1 MYDWSPRNLARGIGQ
16 VGKWLGYA
24 LRCVILQR
32 DAYAAVVQDG
42 LMTGPALLIGV
53 LTVLLS
59 QLIRIGSFDLL
70 RLGAAVG
77 IWFLAVLLVFATGWL
92 LTRRGNF
99 TQTLRALGFAQ
110 SVYFLSVFALYR
122 PTASIVQAAI
132 FALGFL
138 AVWMGAAAAHKT
150 SGWRT
155 LLLLPVVV
163 VVVSVVGT
171 AVVAMLLAGVQFT
184 QPDAAGAAWSVVSA
198 ARAVKQITAAPAD
211 AGGPGST
218 RRRLSMARVS
228 TLVDVLSAH
237 QVDDAMV
244 AQVCVD
250 LVASWSGGMSGEEM
264 YRDLMA
270 NATDAAAVDQMLYQ
284 LKGDALYAENAALIV
299 LSAAWN
305 YHELETQIRDIGA
318 AVAALPRTVSNLEL
332 GGSILYG
339 MYLMAR
345 AGAKIQEVAYA
356 DPEGNIHLRKFD
368 GGVDAGDL
376 FDGVRN
382 QYGITL

>member
-1 MYDWSPRNLARGIGQ
+1 
-16 VGKWLGYA
+16 
-24 LRCVILQR
+24 
-32 DAYAAVVQDG
+32 
-42 LMTGPALLIGV
+42 
-53 LTVLLS
+53 
-59 QLIRIGSFDLL
+59 
-70 RLGAAVG
+70 
-77 IWFLAVLLVFATGWL
+77 
-92 LTRRGNF
+92 
-99 TQTLRALGFAQ
+99 
-110 SVYFLSVFALYR
+110 
-122 PTASIVQAAI
+122 
-132 FALGFL
+132 
-138 AVWMGAAAAHKT
+138 
-150 SGWRT
+150 
-155 LLLLPVVV
+155 
-163 VVVSVVGT
+163 
-171 AVVAMLLAGVQFT
+171 
-184 QPDAAGAAWSVVSA
+184 
-198 ARAVKQITAAPAD
+198 
-211 AGGPGST
+211 
-218 RRRLSMARVS
+218 MARVS